1 MRELASSWW
10 LGGAAAVGL
19 LLGAAASVLTRR
31 LLPQRRPVA
40 GSWWLGAAVTAVVQV
55 LLAWRV
61 GDRGAGLVFAFVGVL
76 AVPLTVIDWCEHRL
90 PRLLSWPLL
99 AGVIVGFTV
108 LCLARHDLEP
118 GVRAGASLLAAGG
131 LFLVLAVASN
141 GGVGAGDLVVA
152 AVVGAVAGWIG
163 WPQLAGALLVAS
175 LLALLLVVI
184 TGSHRRD
191 DSGAVAVP
199 FGPCLLGGA
208 LVIVLLGG

>member
-10 LGGAAAVGL
+10 LGGAATVGL
-19 LLGAAASVLTRR
+19 LLGAAASALTRR
-31 LLPQRRPVA
+31 LLHERRPVA
-40 GSWWLGAAVTAVVQV
+40 GSWWLGAVATAVVLV

-61 GDRGAGLVFAFVGVL
+61 SDREACLVYAFAGVL

-99 AGVIVGFTV
+99 AGVIIGFTI

-131 LFLVLAVASN
+131 LFLVLAAASS

-163 WPQLAGALLVAS
+163 WPQVAGALLVAS

-184 TGSHRRD
+184 PGSHRRD
-191 DSGAVAVP
+191 ESGAAAVP

-208 LVIVLLGG
+208 LVIVLLGS

>member
-1 MRELASSWW
+1 MRELASIWW
-10 LGGAAAVGL
+10 LCGAAAAGL
-19 LLGAAASVLTRR
+19 LLGAAASALTRQ
-31 LLPQRRPVA
+31 LLHERRPVA
-40 GSWWLGAAVTAVVQV
+40 GSWWLGATLTAAVLV

-61 GDRGAGLVFAFVGVL
+61 GDREACLVYAFAGVL
-76 AVPLTVIDWCEHRL
+76 TVPLTVIDWCEHRL

-99 AGVIVGFTV
+99 AGVIVGFTA

-118 GVRAGASLLAAGG
+118 GIRAGASLLAAAG

-152 AVVGAVAGWIG
+152 AVAGALAGWIG
-163 WPQLAGALLVAS
+163 WPQVAGALLVAS

-184 TGSHRRD
+184 PGSHRRD
-191 DSGAVAVP
+191 ESGAVAVP

>member
-1 MRELASSWW
+1 MRELASCWW

-19 LLGAAASVLTRR
+19 LLGAAASALTRR
-31 LLPQRRPVA
+31 LLRERRPVA
-40 GSWWLGAAVTAVVQV
+40 GSWWLGAAATAVVLV

-61 GDRGAGLVFAFVGVL
+61 GDRGACLVYAFAGIL
-76 AVPLTVIDWCEHRL
+76 AVPLTLIDWCEHRL

-99 AGVIVGFTV
+99 AGVIVGFTA
-108 LCLARHDLEP
+108 LCLTRHDPEP

-163 WPQLAGALLVAS
+163 WPQVAGALLVAS

-184 TGSHRRD
+184 PGSHRRD
-191 DSGAVAVP
+191 ESGVAVP
-199 FGPCLLGGA
+199 FGPCLFGGA
-208 LVIVLLGG
+208 LLIVLLGG

>member
-1 MRELASSWW
+1 VRELATAWW
-10 LGGAAAVGL
+10 LGGAASVGL
-19 LLGAAASVLTRR
+19 VLGAAASTLTRR
-31 LLPQRRPVA
+31 LLRERRPVA
-40 GSWWLGAAVTAVVQV
+40 GSWWLGAAVTAVVLA
-55 LLAWRV
+55 LLAWQI
-61 GDRGAGLVFAFVGVL
+61 GDRGACLVFAFAGVL

-99 AGVIVGFTV
+99 AGVILGFAV

-131 LFLVLAVASN
+131 LFLVLAVASI
-141 GGVGAGDLVVA
+141 GGVGAGDISVA

-163 WPQLAGALLVAS
+163 WPQVAGELLVAS

-184 TGSHRRD
+184 PGGHRRD
-191 DSGAVAVP
+191 ESGAIAVP

-208 LVIVLLGG
+208 LVVVLIGG